1 MLKSPAFC
9 SGSGVRMQQGKPV
22 GRIVRFGSFEADF
35 QEGKLTKAGIRIRL
49 QEQPLQILA
58 LLLERPGQLV
68 TREEIRQRLW
78 SRDTF
83 VEFDDA
89 LNTAV
94 RKLRAA
100 LNDSADNPRFLET
113 VPRRGYRFVAP
124 VAWTPELEAVAPIGR
139 RAPRHKYLWLGCAAA
154 LIVAVAAVGGYR
166 RFHRPGFR
174 ITPKDTIVL
183 TDFSNTTGDA
193 VFDDA
198 LKTALNVSL
207 RQSPFL
213 NVLSD
218 SEITKALQQ
227 MTRPA
232 STKLTPEVA
241 REVCQRAGSKAY
253 LAGSIGSL
261 GSEYVVGLK
270 AVNCESGD
278 MLAEELGTAASKEKV
293 LDALGGAA
301 SRLRG
306 ELGESLATVR
316 KFDVPLVQAT
326 TSSLEALKALSL
338 GRKASDDKGPAAA
351 LPYDQHAIA
360 LDPNFAMAY
369 RAVGIDYTT
378 LSELGR
384 ASEYF
389 SKAFQLR
396 EHASEREKLTISADY
411 YSYATGELDKAAQ
424 TFQDEMEIYP
434 REDAAYVN
442 LGLVYAAQGQYE
454 KATEVTRQVARFA
467 PDAVSEYENL
477 ANYALA
483 LQRYDETR
491 QVIDQA
497 QARKVDD
504 FILHNASYALAFFG
518 ADSAAMADQQRWF
531 ASKAEFENV
540 GLALESDT
548 EAYRGHLR
556 KARELTR
563 RAVNSAI
570 RADNKENAAVYL
582 AIAAQ
587 REAAFGNAAQARQ
600 TAAETLKLAPA
611 SQGAESEAAV
621 ALAMAGDTA
630 RAESLAQDLRRRFPL
645 DTQVQSLW
653 LPAIEAQLALDRK
666 NPAGALNVLQGSSA
680 VELGQIP
687 FVNNI
692 SCLYSV
698 YVRGEAYLAAGQ
710 AEAAA
715 SEFQKILAHSGI
727 VWNCWTGA
735 LARLGVT
742 RANALRAKTSQAA
755 DDEARPRALAAYKDF
770 LALWKDADPDIPILK
785 EAKVEYSKLQ

>member
-1 MLKSPAFC
+1 M
-9 SGSGVRMQQGKPV
+9 GVRMQQGRPA

-58 LLLERPGQLV
+58 LLLERPGQIV
-68 TREEIRQRLW
+68 TREEIRQKLW

-124 VAWTPELEAVAPIGR
+124 AAWTPELKTEAPIRDRAGRRRYFWPAVA
-139 RAPRHKYLWLGCAAA
+139 LMVAA
-154 LIVAVAAVGGYR
+154 AAVGGYR
-166 RFHRPGFR
+166 RFHRPAFQ
-174 ITPKDTIVL
+174 ITAKDTIVL
-183 TDFSNTTGDA
+183 ADFSNSTGDV
-193 VFDDA
+193 VFDDT

-253 LAGSIGSL
+253 LAGAIGTL
-261 GSEYVVGLK
+261 GSEYVLGLK
-270 AVNCESGD
+270 AVNCQSGD
-278 MLAEELGTAASKEKV
+278 TLAEDQRTAASKEKV
-293 LDALGGAA
+293 LDALGETA

-306 ELGESLATVR
+306 ELGESLATVQ

-351 LPYDQHAIA
+351 LPYDQRAIA
-360 LDPNFAMAY
+360 LDPDFAMAY

-384 ASEYF
+384 AGEYF
-389 SKAFQLR
+389 TKAFQLR
-396 EHASEREKLTISADY
+396 EHASERERLTISADY

-424 TFQDEMEIYP
+424 TFQEEMEIYP

-454 KATEVTRQVARFA
+454 KATEITTQVARRA
-467 PDAVSEYENL
+467 PEAVSEYENL
-477 ANYALA
+477 ANYSLA

-491 QVIDQA
+491 QVIHEA
-497 QARKVDD
+497 QSRKIDD
-504 FILHNASYALAFFG
+504 FILHNASYALAFVG
-518 ADSAAMADQQRWF
+518 ADPAAMAEQERWF

-548 EAYRGHLR
+548 EAYGGHLR
-556 KARELTR
+556 KARELTE
-563 RAVNSAI
+563 RAVNSAV

-587 REAAFGNAAQARQ
+587 REAAFGNPAQARQ
-600 TAAETLKLAPA
+600 SALKTLKLAAA
-611 SQGAESEAAV
+611 SQGAESEAAL
-621 ALAMAGDTA
+621 ALAMAGDTV

-653 LPAIEAQLALDRK
+653 LPPIAAQLALDK
-666 NPAGALNVLQGSSA
+666 KKPVVALDILQAASA

-692 SCLYSV
+692 SCLYPV
-698 YVRGEAYLAAGQ
+698 YVRGDAYLAAGQ

-715 SEFQKILAHSGI
+715 AEFQKILDHSGI

-735 LARLGVT
+735 LAHLGIG
-742 RANALRAKTSQAA
+742 RADALRAKTSHGA
-755 DDEARPRALAAYKDF
+755 DADKLHARALAAYKDF
-770 LALWKDADPDIPILK
+770 LAIWNYADPEIPILK
-785 EAKVEYSKLQ
+785 EARAEYAKLQ